1 MLLVEDNTFVAAF
14 ISKQINGKRRK
25 TKDTI
30 NQQLYV
36 ENNWVLKD
44 KEKLIRFFEVLISFI
59 ILAFFFIRAFLFKH
73 DHNETVLVRYE
84 GSMKGYYKMYMN
96 GYKKLYQYFR
106 LPYNDYSKLYY
117 YVTIYLRCYL
127 HNVNIYFF
135 SIWFSAWMQM
145 PWSISCLHY
154 IFLAPLGISIP
165 KGKKRNMHSVSP

>member
-25 TKDTI
+25 TKDAI

-73 DHNETVLVRYE
+73 DHNETVLVRKE
-84 GSMKGYYKMYMN
+84 GSMEGV
-96 GYKKLYQYFR
+96 LQ
-106 LPYNDYSKLYY
+106 D
-117 YVTIYLRCYL
+117 VQQW
-127 HNVNIYFF
+127 V
-135 SIWFSAWMQM
+135 
-145 PWSISCLHY
+145 
-154 IFLAPLGISIP
+154 
-165 KGKKRNMHSVSP
+165 

>member
-59 ILAFFFIRAFLFKH
+59 ILAFFFIRALLFKH
-73 DHNETVLVRYE
+73 DHNEIVLVRYE
-84 GSMKGYYKMYMN
+84 GFMKGYYKMYMN
-96 GYKKLYQYFR
+96 GYKKFYPYPEITITQNYNIMLQYISDVICTMSIFIS
-106 LPYNDYSKLYY
+106 LVSDF
-117 YVTIYLRCYL
+117 L
-127 HNVNIYFF
+127 HECKCHEVSHVCIIYF
-135 SIWFSAWMQM
+135 
-145 PWSISCLHY
+145 
-154 IFLAPLGISIP
+154 
-165 KGKKRNMHSVSP
+165 

>member
-73 DHNETVLVRYE
+73 DHNEIVLVRIE
-84 GSMKGYYKMYMN
+84 GSMKGYYKMYN
-96 GYKKLYQYFR
+96 HGYKKLYPYSEITITQNHNIM
-106 LPYNDYSKLYY
+106 LPYITDVICTMSIFISL
-117 YVTIYLRCYL
+117 VSDFL
-127 HNVNIYFF
+127 HE
-135 SIWFSAWMQM
+135 
-145 PWSISCLHY
+145 CKCHE
-154 IFLAPLGISIP
+154 
-165 KGKKRNMHSVSP
+165 VSRRVCIIHF